1 MSIAIREN
9 SHQNAYPLSGKSAN
23 WGLFAVIIV
32 MLSVVLSPPI
42 LRMLGSD
49 VWKTLGIT
57 EGQWSVFTAL
67 RGLFFIIFVLGA
79 GVAGDFWGR
88 RRVLLFTQ
96 WVFIALSFVI
106 VVLPLGNLSLILYI
120 FLGVFGT
127 MVSTLTISMVILIFA
142 QRERFLG
149 LLIYSAFSGIAYLL
163 APLISE
169 SLLQNFGTKLLFVF
183 PALLGILGIWL
194 VLKKIPESHSLL
206 KGWHR
211 DVVAL
216 AFLAFSICVLI
227 FSVFFARSLGWG
239 NPVVWISFI
248 LGVGLFIG
256 VNWLEKISHSKSWVF
271 KLHVEKQLFIAIL
284 AGVIL
289 NISLYAI
296 VTQIYNFLSRVQ
308 GYTLVSSILALAPLL
323 AGAFFLGTLTKR
335 IFARL
340 KMREALAL
348 SLLVIALPALGL
360 YFLDTD
366 FPYWVIA
373 LQLFVLGFGYI
384 LGNSPYLVLLSSSA
398 PLDLVATVQAIG
410 SATSRLGGALAYSFM
425 LTLLEGYSKKAYI
438 QMLAKAGLS
447 AEDVSAQLAMLRNI
461 VEDVSLVFPP
471 EAEEG
476 ILYGIDYFIK
486 KAYIIGLSQAM
497 LTLAGTCVISAI
509 LVYFGLKVRKEGA
522 RMTV

>member
-1 MSIAIREN
+1 
-9 SHQNAYPLSGKSAN
+9 
-23 WGLFAVIIV
+23 
-32 MLSVVLSPPI
+32 
-42 LRMLGSD
+42 
-49 VWKTLGIT
+49 
-57 EGQWSVFTAL
+57 
-67 RGLFFIIFVLGA
+67 
-79 GVAGDFWGR
+79 
-88 RRVLLFTQ
+88 
-96 WVFIALSFVI
+96 
-106 VVLPLGNLSLILYI
+106 LILYI
-120 FLGVFGT
+120 FLGVFGA

-149 LLIYSAFSGIAYLL
+149 LLIYTAFSGIAYLL

-183 PALLGILGIWL
+183 PALLGIIGICL
-194 VLKKIPESHSLL
+194 VLKKIPESHSFL
-206 KGWHR
+206 KGGHR

-296 VTQIYNFLSRVQ
+296 VTQIFNFLSRVQ

-335 IFARL
+335 IFNRL

-425 LTLLEGYSKKAYI
+425 LTLLSTQG
-438 QMLAKAGLS
+438 
-447 AEDVSAQLAMLRNI
+447 RN
-461 VEDVSLVFPP
+461 VP
-471 EAEEG
+471 
-476 ILYGIDYFIK
+476 
-486 KAYIIGLSQAM
+486 
-497 LTLAGTCVISAI
+497 
-509 LVYFGLKVRKEGA
+509 
-522 RMTV
+522 